1 MSGPA
6 PNIFQIL
13 HVCTRQPI
21 KSLLHQ
27 IPYILTSHLSV
38 DRRSFQLKNRGYI
51 LLSGQRYRMMVL
63 WELTYGGI
71 MAIVG
76 NSEEIGITAYPNAP
90 AATLNIIRLHPALN
104 FEFRRNTSAYQCLN
118 CGTVWPNLTS
128 LKVIIEFA

>member
-1 MSGPA
+1 MSGRA
-6 PNIFQIL
+6 QNIFQIL

-27 IPYILTSHLSV
+27 ISYLLTSHLSV
-38 DRRSFQLKNRGYI
+38 DRRKQGIYFALWSEISDG
-51 LLSGQRYRMMVL
+51 VL

-76 NSEEIGITAYPNAP
+76 NSEEIGIRAYPNAP
-90 AATLNIIRLHPALN
+90 AATQNITRLHPALV
-104 FEFRRNTSAYQCLN
+104 FEFRRNTSAYQRLS

-128 LKVIIEFA
+128 LKLIIEFA